1 MSNCSFCKA
10 EVAEVNLHHLQLR
23 ICPKCHSVFFPC
35 DQTMAFRGDLTDKS
49 RELWLAALKR
59 MNVQDPVCD
68 NPCCIDHG
76 EPLVDGKLPDYGFDG
91 KVTACCRMYHM
102 QPSVFMK
109 LLKHTLDNPFQQNE
123 TKEAKHHFFFIKWF
137 DSLVNKMMGE
147 QQPEEDPLDFVQY
160 NLNLKKH
167 IEPDEVDG

>member
-1 MSNCSFCKA
+1 MSYCSFCKA
-10 EVAEVNLHHLQLR
+10 EVAEVTLHHLQLR

-91 KVTACCRMYHM
+91 KVTTCCKTFHM
-102 QPSVFMK
+102 KPSLFME
-109 LLKHTLDNPFQQNE
+109 LLQRTLDNPFHNPG
-123 TKEAKHHFFFIKWF
+123 KEGKHHFFFIKWF
-137 DSLVNKMMGE
+137 DALVNKIMGE
-147 QQPEEDPLDFVQY
+147 KMPDEDPLDLVQY
-160 NLNLKKH
+160 NIHLKKF
-167 IEPDEVDG
+167 IETENSND

>member
-1 MSNCSFCKA
+1 MSYCSFCKA
-10 EVAEVNLHHLQLR
+10 EVAEVTLHHLQLR

-91 KVTACCRMYHM
+91 KVTTCCKTFHM
-102 QPSVFMK
+102 KPSLFME
-109 LLKHTLDNPFQQNE
+109 LLQRTLDNPFQNPG
-123 TKEAKHHFFFIKWF
+123 KEGKHHFFFIKWF
-137 DSLVNKMMGE
+137 DALVNKIMGE
-147 QQPEEDPLDFVQY
+147 KMPDEDPLDLVQY
-160 NLNLKKH
+160 NIHLKKF
-167 IEPDEVDG
+167 IETENSND